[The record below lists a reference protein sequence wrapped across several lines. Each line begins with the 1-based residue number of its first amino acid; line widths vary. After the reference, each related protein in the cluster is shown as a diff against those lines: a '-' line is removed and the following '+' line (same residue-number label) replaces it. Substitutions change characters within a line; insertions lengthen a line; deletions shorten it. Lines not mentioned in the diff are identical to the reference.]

1 MRSIF
6 RLTRR
11 SLGSGRVMIGLRAMP
26 PGLFYEGAPGLIIAW
41 TGAVKHVL
49 ILFHLLLSASLFMIP
64 ASPIAVIDGVPIFL
78 PQALAAALAL
88 LAALAFLTLI
98 ALWRAG
104 AARRRE
110 REAAEERQEAIEER
124 FAELAKSSAEL
135 NGRVAGMA
143 EWLGSRQAD
152 LARVVADRLDS
163 VGARLG
169 AGLESQAQTTGE
181 SLGRLNE
188 RLAVIDAAQSRLT
201 EMTREVVSLKDIL
214 ANKQARGAF
223 GQGRMEAIVRD
234 GLPAGAYDFQFTL
247 SNRARP
253 DCVIRLP
260 GDARLLSVDAKFP
273 LEGFSALRA
282 ARDEEARKAA
292 QARVRADVMKHVKD
306 IAERYLLPGETQD
319 IALMFVPSEAIYSD
333 LVEHFDDVVQKAHRA
348 RVVIVSPTLMMMAIN
363 VAQAIL
369 RDARMRDEAHEI
381 QAEVGKLLN
390 DVRLIVERAAKLETH
405 FRQAQEDLSGIG
417 AASARI
423 ARRAERIESMDF
435 SSEGQTGDLLR
446 LARGAE

>member
-1 MRSIF
+1 M
-6 RLTRR
+6 TP
-11 SLGSGRVMIGLRAMP
+11 V
-26 PGLFYEGAPGLIIAW
+26 
-41 TGAVKHVL
+41 
-49 ILFHLLLSASLFMIP
+49 
-64 ASPIAVIDGVPIFL
+64 SPIAVIDGVPIFL
-78 PQALAAALAL
+78 PQVLGAALAALAL
-88 LAALAFLTLI
+88 LLAVTLI
-98 ALWRAG
+98 ALMRGG
-104 AARRRE
+104 ASRRRE
-110 REAAEERQEAIEER
+110 ADAARERQEAIEAR
-124 FAELAKSSAEL
+124 FAALALSSAEL
-135 NGRVAGMA
+135 GGRVAGMA
-143 EWLGSRQAD
+143 EWLGSRQTD
-152 LARVVADRLDS
+152 LARVVSDRLDS

-181 SLGRLNE
+181 NLGRLNE
-188 RLAVIDAAQSRLT
+188 RLAVIDAAQTRLT

-223 GQGRMEAIVRD
+223 GQARMEAIVRD
-234 GLPAGAYDFQFTL
+234 GLPAGAYDFQVTL

-260 GDARLLSVDAKFP
+260 GDARLLAVDAKFP

-282 ARDEEARKAA
+282 AQGDEARKAA
-292 QARVRADVMKHVKD
+292 QTRVRADVGKHVKD

-369 RDARMRDEAHEI
+369 RDARMQDEAQAI
-381 QAEVGKLLN
+381 QAEVGKLVN
-390 DVRLIVERAAKLETH
+390 DVRMLVERAGKLETH
-405 FRQAQEDLSGIG
+405 FRQAQEDLAGVG

-423 ARRAERIESMDF
+423 TRRGERIEAMDF
-435 SSEGQTGDLLR
+435 SREGEPAPPDLLR

>member
-1 MRSIF
+1 MSPAFPI
-6 RLTRR
+6 
-11 SLGSGRVMIGLRAMP
+11 SVIG
-26 PGLFYEGAPGLIIAW
+26 GV
-41 TGAVKHVL
+41 AVTP
-49 ILFHLLLSASLFMIP
+49 S
-64 ASPIAVIDGVPIFL
+64 
-78 PQALAAALAL
+78 QALATALTLMATL
-88 LAALAFLTLI
+88 TAFTLI

-110 REAAEERQEAIEER
+110 RAMAEGRQLAIEER
-124 FAELAKSSAEL
+124 FATLAQSSAEL
-135 NGRVAGMA
+135 NGKVGAMA

-152 LARVVADRLDS
+152 LARVVAERLDS
-163 VGARLG
+163 VGERLG
-169 AGLESQAQTTGE
+169 QGLESQAQTTGE

-234 GLPAGAYDFQFTL
+234 GLPAAAYDFQFTL

-260 GDARLLSVDAKFP
+260 GDSRLLAVDAKFP
-273 LEGFSALRA
+273 LEGFSAYRA
-282 ARDEEARKAA
+282 ARDDETRRAA
-292 QARVRADVMKHVKD
+292 HARVRGDVGKHVKD
-306 IAERYLLPGETQD
+306 IAERYLVPGETQD
-319 IALMFVPSEAIYSD
+319 VALMFVPSEAIYSD
-333 LVEHFDDVVQKAHRA
+333 LVEHFDELVQKAHRA
-348 RVVIVSPTLMMMAIN
+348 RVVIVSPTLMMMAIS

-369 RDARMRDEAHEI
+369 RDAKMRDEAHEI

-390 DVRLIVERAAKLETH
+390 DVRLVVERAGKLEAH
-405 FRQAQEDLSGIG
+405 FRQAHEDLAGLG
-417 AASARI
+417 GVSARV

-435 SSEGQTGDLLR
+435 AGADRDAAPNLIS
-446 LARGAE
+446 LARRAE

>member
-1 MRSIF
+1 MSF
-6 RLTRR
+6 
-11 SLGSGRVMIGLRAMP
+11 
-26 PGLFYEGAPGLIIAW
+26 
-41 TGAVKHVL
+41 
-49 ILFHLLLSASLFMIP
+49 
-64 ASPIAVIDGVPIFL
+64 ASPIAVIDGVPILL
-78 PQALAAALAL
+78 PQALGASLAL
-88 LAALAFLTLI
+88 LAALTFLVLI
-98 ALWRAG
+98 ALWRAS

-110 REAAEERQEAIEER
+110 REATEERQEAIEER

-135 NGRVAGMA
+135 NGKIAGMT
-143 EWLGSRQAD
+143 ELLGSRQAD

-188 RLAVIDAAQSRLT
+188 RLAVIDAAQSQLT

-260 GDARLLSVDAKFP
+260 GDARLLAVDAKFP
-273 LEGFSALRA
+273 LEGFSALRT
-282 ARDEEARKAA
+282 ARDDETRKAA
-292 QARVRADVMKHVKD
+292 QARVRGDISKHVKD

-319 IALMFVPSEAIYSD
+319 MALMFVPSEAIYSD
-333 LVEHFDDVVQKAHRA
+333 LVEHFDDAVQKAHRA

-363 VAQAIL
+363 VAQGIL
-369 RDARMRDEAHEI
+369 RDARMRDDAHEI

-405 FRQAQEDLSGIG
+405 FSQAQDDLNGIG
-417 AASARI
+417 AASLRI
-423 ARRAERIESMDF
+423 ARRGERIAAMDF
-435 SSEGQTGDLLR
+435 SRDSDAPAAAAPDLLSF
-446 LARGAE
+446 ARRAK

>member
-1 MRSIF
+1 MTS
-6 RLTRR
+6 
-11 SLGSGRVMIGLRAMP
+11 
-26 PGLFYEGAPGLIIAW
+26 
-41 TGAVKHVL
+41 
-49 ILFHLLLSASLFMIP
+49 
-64 ASPIAVIDGVPIFL
+64 ASPIAVIDGFPIFL
-78 PQALAAALAL
+78 SQALGAALAL
-88 LAALAFLTLI
+88 LAALTFLTLI
-98 ALWRAG
+98 ALWRAA

-110 REAAEERQEAIEER
+110 RQAAEERQEAIEER
-124 FAELAKSSAEL
+124 FAALVKASAEL
-135 NGRVAGMA
+135 NGRVGGMA

-260 GDARLLSVDAKFP
+260 GDARLLAVDAKFP

-282 ARDEEARKAA
+282 ARDDEARKAA
-292 QARVRADVMKHVKD
+292 QARVRADIGKHVKD

-319 IALMFVPSEAIYSD
+319 IALMFVPSEAVYSD
-333 LVEHFDDVVQKAHRA
+333 LVEHFDDAVQKAHRA

-363 VAQAIL
+363 VAQAVL

-405 FRQAQEDLSGIG
+405 FAQAQDDLNGVG
-417 AASARI
+417 AASLRI
-423 ARRAERIESMDF
+423 ARRGERIAAMDF
-435 SSEGQTGDLLR
+435 SRDSDALPAAAPDLLSF
-446 LARGAE
+446 ARRAK

>member
-1 MRSIF
+1 MTS
-6 RLTRR
+6 
-11 SLGSGRVMIGLRAMP
+11 
-26 PGLFYEGAPGLIIAW
+26 
-41 TGAVKHVL
+41 
-49 ILFHLLLSASLFMIP
+49 
-64 ASPIAVIDGVPIFL
+64 ASPIAVIDDVPIFL
-78 PQALAAALAL
+78 PQALGAALAL
-88 LAALAFLTLI
+88 LAALTFLTLI

-260 GDARLLSVDAKFP
+260 GDARLLAVDAKFP

-292 QARVRADVMKHVKD
+292 QARVRADIGKHVKD

-348 RVVIVSPTLMMMAIN
+348 RVIIVSPTLMMMAIN
-363 VAQAIL
+363 VAQAVL

-405 FRQAQEDLSGIG
+405 FAQAQDDLNGIG
-417 AASARI
+417 AASLRI
-423 ARRAERIESMDF
+423 VRRGERIAAMDFAESPTAAAPDLLSLARRAE
-435 SSEGQTGDLLR
+435 
-446 LARGAE
+446 

>member
-1 MRSIF
+1 MT
-6 RLTRR
+6 L
-11 SLGSGRVMIGLRAMP
+11 
-26 PGLFYEGAPGLIIAW
+26 
-41 TGAVKHVL
+41 
-49 ILFHLLLSASLFMIP
+49 
-64 ASPIAVIDGVPIFL
+64 ASPIAVIGGIPIFAL
-78 PQALAAALAL
+78 QALAAVAAL
-88 LAALAFLTLI
+88 LAALTALALI
-98 ALWRAG
+98 AFWRAA
-104 AARRRE
+104 AARRSE
-110 REAAEERQEAIEER
+110 REAAEERQQAIEAR
-124 FAELAKSSAEL
+124 FAALAQSSAEL
-135 NGRVAGMA
+135 NGRVGAMA
-143 EWLGSRQAD
+143 EWLGSRQTD

-234 GLPAGAYDFQFTL
+234 GLPAGGYDFQFTL

-260 GDARLLSVDAKFP
+260 GDPRPLAVDAKFP
-273 LEGFSALRA
+273 LEGFSAYRA
-282 ARDEEARKAA
+282 ARDDEARRSAH
-292 QARVRADVMKHVKD
+292 ARVRADVGKHVKD
-306 IAERYLLPGETQD
+306 IAERYLVPGETQD
-319 IALMFVPSEAIYSD
+319 VALMFVPSEAIYSD
-333 LVEHFDDVVQKAHRA
+333 LVEHFDELVQKAHRA
-348 RVVIVSPTLMMMAIN
+348 RVVIVSPTLMMMAIS

-390 DVRLIVERAAKLETH
+390 DVRLVVERAGKLETH
-405 FRQAQEDLSGIG
+405 FRQAQEDLAGVG

-423 ARRAERIESMDF
+423 ARRAERIEAMDF
-435 SSEGQTGDLLR
+435 ADGDRAGAPDLMS
-446 LARGAE
+446 LARQAE